1 LILFFKI
8 KINRSQP
15 AAAPKGTRET
25 IKTSCA
31 LCAGATSRR
40 IELGYGLGAV
50 EVTDF
55 SVITELP
62 GQEDPLDALPDDDT
76 AQSS

>member
-1 LILFFKI
+1 MTAFSFHL
-8 KINRSQP
+8 P
-15 AAAPKGTRET
+15 
-25 IKTSCA
+25 
-31 LCAGATSRR
+31 
-40 IELGYGLGAV
+40 GYGLGAV

-62 GQEDPLDALPDDDT
+62 GQEDLMDPVPEDDT